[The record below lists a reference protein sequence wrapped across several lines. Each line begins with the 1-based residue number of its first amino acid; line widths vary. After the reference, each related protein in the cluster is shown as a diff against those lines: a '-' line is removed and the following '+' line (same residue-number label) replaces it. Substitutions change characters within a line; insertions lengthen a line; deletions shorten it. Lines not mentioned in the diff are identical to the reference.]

1 MITEYKLLIEV
12 YKLVENDKVEL
23 LEVLSTT
30 SKKYSQ
36 FSLSNT
42 TSIATS
48 GTSTYSFF
56 RKIDLEE
63 FIIYHYLV

>member
-23 LEVLSTT
+23 VEVLSTIT
-30 SKKYSQ
+30 KKYSQ

-42 TSIATS
+42 TPTPTAIS
-48 GTSTYSFF
+48 GTSLSKHLLI
-56 RKIDLEE
+56 KIYYLSLLV
-63 FIIYHYLV
+63 FI